1 MIKARGHDA
10 SVTKKSAFSALDCP
24 AAKAMLMICRD
35 AAIELCVALASADR
49 PSVVLHHLRVGVHGG
64 EGVPVSF
71 LPTSKLRARRPDYHG
86 AVGPAISSIE
96 EEIGLPASTL
106 AQIMTAL

>member
-10 SVTKKSAFSALDCP
+10 SVTEKSAFSALERP
-24 AAKAMLMICRD
+24 AAKAMLTICRD
-35 AAIELCVALASADR
+35 VAVELCVALAAADR

-71 LPTSKLRARRPDYHG
+71 LPTSKLRARRPDYHS
-86 AVGPAISSIE
+86 AVGPASRRLKKKSAR
-96 EEIGLPASTL
+96 GPLP
-106 AQIMTAL
+106 